1 MDININVTVTKEN
14 ARTAE
19 AGRAKETYLK
29 PNYISNDLIHEFMT
43 WLAYRGSVT
52 ILDIC
57 DAGYRL
63 DVFFQM
69 KKELHRKGWILNKRT
84 VNGFARYSLG
94 GRK

>member
-1 MDININVTVTKEN
+1 MNINLNITVTKEN

-19 AGRAKETYLK
+19 AGRAEKTHIK
-29 PNYISNDLIHEFMT
+29 SNYISETLLHEFLM

-63 DVFFQM
+63 DVFFQI

-84 VNGFARYSLG
+84 VNGIARYSLG